1 MFSKYNQSRQ
11 YLLTRAVG
19 CKMFLEILE
28 IVLNFGPVSSD
39 DKFQYSLIRMDLV
52 TTLETM

>member
-11 YLLTRAVG
+11 YLLTR